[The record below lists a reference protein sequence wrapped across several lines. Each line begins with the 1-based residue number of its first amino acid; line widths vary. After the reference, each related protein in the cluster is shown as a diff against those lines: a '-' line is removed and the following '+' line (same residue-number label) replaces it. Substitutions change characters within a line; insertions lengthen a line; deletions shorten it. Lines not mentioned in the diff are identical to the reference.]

1 MITICIS
8 SFCCSLINRLY
19 FLFSQVRFVQL
30 AIKTVVIFIICWFPI
45 ATCGLVPCNLNIKSF
60 FLILGYL
67 NAAVTPLIYYT
78 HMRQALGRKI
88 RRLTCRRQPTTAA
101 TLALSNSVCAV
112 IGGMNNE
119 PRHIVGITSPP
130 SPSASSTPAVAVKSA
145 PSSSSVTIAGIENN
159 RIVIGR
165 SG

>member
-1 MITICIS
+1 MIFVSTFVSILITI
-8 SFCCSLINRLY
+8 L
-19 FLFSQVRFVQL
+19 SQVRFVQL

-45 ATCGLVPCNLNIKSF
+45 ATCGLVPCNQNVKSF

-88 RRLTCRRQPTTAA
+88 RRLTSRRQPTTKT

-112 IGGMNNE
+112 IGGLKNE
-119 PRHIVGITSPP
+119 PRRAIGQQVPPPTSAP
-130 SPSASSTPAVAVKSA
+130 STPAVAVKSA
-145 PSSSSVTIAGIENN
+145 SSSRLKTSAIAGIENN

-165 SG
+165 SD